1 MENATVYDKPQ
12 VVTIDGNNSARGVEA
27 QPAGVV
33 WKETVALAYAY
44 AIALV
49 VWTQIDITP

>member
-1 MENATVYDKPQ
+1 MENTTVYDKPQ

-27 QPAGVV
+27 QPTGVV
-33 WKETVALAYAY
+33 WKETVALVYAY